1 MSGLCIQSPVAAV
14 LVTHGGTPIKEN
26 SRAIHT
32 SFPPITSKVFP
43 KILSDSLSCQTFLL
57 GPFGISFPP
66 ARQRLLGKQFPVLCQ
81 YLRWHLIPAILA

>member
-26 SRAIHT
+26 SRATHT

-43 KILSDSLSCQTFLL
+43 KNYLTRYHAKLFYLGHLEFHFLL
-57 GPFGISFPP
+57 LVSGS
-66 ARQRLLGKQFPVLCQ
+66 
-81 YLRWHLIPAILA
+81 